1 MSPVAPLLTVA
12 LAVIGPPNGHPAPDP
27 APLARAAP
35 PAPAAHGVWPLPA
48 PHPVVHGFS
57 PPSSLWGP
65 GHRGVDLG
73 GHVGETVR
81 AALGGRVTFAA
92 VLAGRGVVVVDHG
105 ATRTTYEPV
114 AATVSVGDVVAA
126 GAPIGALTRALS
138 HCFPRACL
146 HWGLLRGDTY
156 LDPLTLVGGG
166 PVRLLPLGPQVV
178 LTPEG
183 VPVGMPS
190 AAGRS

>member
-1 MSPVAPLLTVA
+1 MSSFATMVLVA
-12 LAVIGPPNGHPAPDP
+12 LTVIGPASGPAVPTPAPT
-27 APLARAAP
+27 AQGSALARIAAAS
-35 PAPAAHGVWPLPA
+35 PASPEPAAHGVWPLPA
-48 PHPVVHGFS
+48 PHPIVHGFA

-81 AALGGRVTFAA
+81 TALGGRVTFAA

-114 AATVSVGDVVAA
+114 AASVSVGDLVTA
-126 GAPIGALTRALS
+126 GTPIGTLTRTLS

-146 HWGLLRGDTY
+146 HWGYLRGETY

-166 PVRLLPLGPQVV
+166 PVRLLPM
-178 LTPEG
+178 E
-183 VPVGMPS
+183 
-190 AAGRS
+190 AR

>member
-1 MSPVAPLLTVA
+1 MSSFATMVLVA
-12 LAVIGPPNGHPAPDP
+12 LTIIGPASGPAEPAPARP
-27 APLARAAP
+27 SVPTPEFARVARAPA
-35 PAPAAHGVWPLPA
+35 APAAHGTWPLPA
-48 PHPVVHGFS
+48 PHPILHGFA
-57 PPSSLWGP
+57 PPSTLWGA

-114 AATVSVGDVVAA
+114 TATVAVGDVVAA
-126 GAPIGALTRALS
+126 GAPIGALTRTLS
-138 HCFPRACL
+138 HCFPRVCL
-146 HWGLLRGDTY
+146 HWGYLRGATY

-166 PVRLLPLGPQVV
+166 PVRLLPLPR
-178 LTPEG
+178 
-183 VPVGMPS
+183 
-190 AAGRS
+190 GR